1 MKKILGVI
9 FLSLLLQGCVTVN
22 KVGES
27 NNLLNEN
34 EFQAVVH
41 MQPDSDSVPDILPAM
56 ATLGIISPKFYDFYA
71 YAKTAE
77 EAEKKAMELC
87 LKFRTKKGWDKD
99 STVFKKAHCTGRKAK
114 LTTKGKE
121 EKVKTEKVDALA
133 SMIDKAKN
141 NCKALGFEEG
151 TGKFTDCT
159 LKLYTQEVENKVALK
174 VAEQKSSNSSNS
186 GTMTIYDPVRDSQN
200 QIDRGMKMLSGGCT
214 LGIDC

>member
-1 MKKILGVI
+1 MKKLLGIIILG
-9 FLSLLLQGCVTVN
+9 LLLSGCVTVN
-22 KVGES
+22 KVGKS
-27 NNLLNEN
+27 NNQLNEN
-34 EFQAVVH
+34 EFQAIVH
-41 MQPDSDSVPDILPAM
+41 MQPDSNSVPDILPAM

-77 EAEKKAMELC
+77 EAEKKAMESC

-99 STVFKKAHCTGRKAK
+99 STVFKKAHCSGRKAK

-133 SMIDKAKN
+133 SMIDKAKS
-141 NCKALGFEEG
+141 NCKALGFKEG
-151 TGKFTDCT
+151 TDKFTDCT
-159 LKLYTQEVENKVALK
+159 LKLYTQEVDNKVAVE
-174 VAEQKSSNSSNS
+174 VAEQKASSSSSS
-186 GTMTIYDPVRDSQN
+186 GSMTIYDPVRDRQN